1 MIAARLDENAPP
13 ADDPFTALIA
23 ELTELGY
30 TAGDAVDGISTY
42 ADPEGGGVLA
52 TIDVDRRHEVRLSRR
67 NDDGDPT
74 WMIRLTADVPEHVQR
89 VVLYAMLHADH
100 TDEQQ
105 LLRNISGAI
114 AMGTDEA

>member
-1 MIAARLDENAPP
+1 MIAARLDENNPP
-13 ADDPFTALIA
+13 ADAPFTALTA

-30 TAGDAVDGISTY
+30 TAGDAVDGITTY
-42 ADPEGGGVLA
+42 ADPDGGGVLA
-52 TIDVDRRHEVRLSRR
+52 TIDAVHRHEVRLSRR

-74 WMIRLTADVPEHVQR
+74 WMIRLTADVPDRIQR
-89 VVLYAMLHADH
+89 IVLYAMLHAEH